1 MYRMREHTSN
11 SNVLQVGVAKES
23 RHDVKYQERL
33 SFHLETAICQL
44 RAFQYAKSFNK
55 AISKKIEN
63 DATLPTIKEIT
74 FLCTV
79 VYRLKAPSYPGG
91 FRYLA
96 VENELSGPY
105 QKWNNNCGFVNQS
118 ECIECKIAQAFR

>member
-1 MYRMREHTSN
+1 MRECSSEN
-11 SNVLQVGVAKES
+11 NAVQVGVAKES
-23 RHDVKYQERL
+23 RHDIKYQERL
-33 SFHLETAICQL
+33 SFHLETAMCQL

-63 DATLPTIKEIT
+63 DVTLPTIKEIKV
-74 FLCTV
+74 LCTV

-105 QKWNNNCGFVNQS
+105 QKWNNNGGFVNQS
-118 ECIECKIAQAFR
+118 ECLECKIAQAFR